1 MYERKSKILTKK
13 CILKKLQAIL
23 STTKINLED
32 NMKRNRVWLIAVV
45 LGIMLIT
52 SVFYVTSRNA
62 RVEYVNGRMVERNT
76 DKPDDTNMAAFSFT
90 HGKLYD

>member
-1 MYERKSKILTKK
+1 MLTEK

-23 STTKINLED
+23 RTTKINLEG
-32 NMKRNRVWLIAVV
+32 NMKRNKVWLIAVV

-52 SVFYVTSRNA
+52 SVFYITSRNA
-62 RVEYVNGRMVERNT
+62 RVEYANGRMVERNIEQ
-76 DKPDDTNMAAFSFT
+76 PDDTNIAAFSFT